1 MSASSDVDKQVSRI
15 SLKTKNNKLDSLLTE
30 LRLVSTNKD
39 YFEKTFKN
47 GPSANALAILSSLQV
62 KLKR

>member
-1 MSASSDVDKQVSRI
+1 MAKPDLLKGTLMSASSDVDKQVSRI
-15 SLKTKNNKLDSLLTE
+15 RVKTKNNKLDSLLTE

-47 GPSANALAILSSLQV
+47 AHRQM
-62 KLKR
+62 R